1 MCTQNKYFFHEVL
14 ILIVYL
20 FNKIFQIF
28 SKCMHSILTNEMV
41 NEMILYI
48 IRFLNFQTF
57 DFADYFSNFQMFQK
71 IILDKPKM
79 LNINI
84 SIVFSLQQVYKI
96 HFSWTFSIAYNSN
109 FGNFCLVAADFK
121 ITYFER

>member
-57 DFADYFSNFQMFQK
+57 DFADYFSTFKMFQK
-71 IILDKPKM
+71 IILDTTKT
-79 LNINI
+79 LIEQN
-84 SIVFSLQQVYKI
+84 SIIVHKTKLI
-96 HFSWTFSIAYNSN
+96 
-109 FGNFCLVAADFK
+109 
-121 ITYFER
+121 